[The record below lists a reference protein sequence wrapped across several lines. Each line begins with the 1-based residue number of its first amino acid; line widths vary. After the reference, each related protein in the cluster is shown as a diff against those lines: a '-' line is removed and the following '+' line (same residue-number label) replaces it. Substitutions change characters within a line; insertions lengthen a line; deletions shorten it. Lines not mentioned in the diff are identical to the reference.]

1 MCRLFALR
9 DGGATAPGAAAEARR
24 RPPERCSGQ
33 VTQKTMASIYHA
45 FDAPFAPVE
54 SKVETVRSATKC
66 CFAFDL

>member
-1 MCRLFALR
+1 MCRRLFE
-9 DGGATAPGAAAEARR
+9 TARRHGQAAGAAEARR
-24 RPPERCSGQ
+24 RSPERCSGQ

>member
-1 MCRLFALR
+1 MCRRLFE
-9 DGGATAPGAAAEARR
+9 TARRHAGRRSSEARR
-24 RPPERCSGQ
+24 RSPERCSGQ
-33 VTQKTMASIYHA
+33 ATQKTMASIYHA

>member
-1 MCRLFALR
+1 
-9 DGGATAPGAAAEARR
+9 
-24 RPPERCSGQ
+24 
-33 VTQKTMASIYHA
+33 MASIYHA

>member
-1 MCRLFALR
+1 MIETVAAPPSSRGTTAL
-9 DGGATAPGAAAEARR
+9 ARALQR
-24 RPPERCSGQ
+24 AGH
-33 VTQKTMASIYHA
+33 TKTMASIYHA